1 MKIVAD
7 QNIPALSDLL
17 SGAGSLSRYSERTPP
32 EHLLADADALL
43 VRSITSVDATLLAK
57 APRLQFVASA
67 TIGTEHIDQSAL
79 KARGIAFAHAP
90 GANAQSVG
98 EYVLCAVLDWLSQR
112 QTPALDELDVAI
124 VGAGHTGKA
133 AGQRLQALGLNVH
146 YYDPPLVSQG
156 APWVHAHWQRVLSA
170 DIISCHV
177 PLTMNTETPT
187 HHLFE
192 STALQSLHTGQLL
205 INASRGAV
213 IHHQALLERMQQ
225 GEAPSIVLDV
235 WEHEPDVLKALV
247 PFVRI
252 ATPHIAGHSLEG
264 KVGGAVM
271 IANALLDCFG
281 CPRTQTLSSILPRV
295 NLAPIEAAS
304 LSSVSALAE
313 WAAQHYNLYQD
324 DQRFRESGLTASG
337 FDAQRREYRKETPRR
352 EFINQVVTCHNSEQY
367 IRFKQLGFNARQR
380 SE

>member
-17 SGAGSLSRYSERTPP
+17 SGAGSLSRFSERTPP

-43 VRSITSVDATLLAK
+43 VRSITEVDAALLAK
-57 APRLQFVASA
+57 APCLQFVASA
-67 TIGTEHIDQSAL
+67 TIGTEHIDQQAL

-98 EYVLCAVLDWLSQR
+98 EYVLCAVLDWLNQR
-112 QTPALDELDVAI
+112 RLPLLDELDVAI
-124 VGAGHTGKA
+124 VGAGHTGTA
-133 AGQRLQALGLNVH
+133 AGKRLQALGLNVH
-146 YYDPPLVSQG
+146 YYDPPLASQG
-156 APWVHAHWQRVLSA
+156 EARVHTHWQRVLSA

-192 STALQSLHTGQLL
+192 STALQSLHAEQLL

-225 GEAPSIVLDV
+225 GQAPSLVLDV
-235 WEHEPDVLKALV
+235 WEHEPEVLEALV

-271 IANALLDCFG
+271 IANALLDHFG
-281 CPRTQTLSSILPRV
+281 YQRTQTLSSVLPTV
-295 NLAPIEAAS
+295 NVSPIEADR
-304 LSSVSALAE
+304 LSSISDLAE
-313 WAAQHYNLYQD
+313 WAEQHYDLSQD
-324 DQRFRESGLTASG
+324 DQRFRESGRTASG
-337 FDAQRREYRKETPRR
+337 FDALRRQYRKETPRR

-380 SE
+380 SG